1 MVLCY
6 QNYEWWWRS
15 FAVGAS
21 GALFMAG
28 YALIYLFTRG
38 SIGDFANDVCF
49 LLYIALFIGC
59 YGLAAGAISVQA
71 SNMFVSKIYAN
82 LRSD

>member
-1 MVLCY
+1 M
-6 QNYEWWWRS
+6 
-15 FAVGAS
+15 G
-21 GALFMAG
+21 G
-28 YALIYLFTRG
+28 YSILYLVTRG

-49 LLYIALFIGC
+49 LLYCALFIGC

-71 SNMFVSKIYAN
+71 SNMFVSRIYSN